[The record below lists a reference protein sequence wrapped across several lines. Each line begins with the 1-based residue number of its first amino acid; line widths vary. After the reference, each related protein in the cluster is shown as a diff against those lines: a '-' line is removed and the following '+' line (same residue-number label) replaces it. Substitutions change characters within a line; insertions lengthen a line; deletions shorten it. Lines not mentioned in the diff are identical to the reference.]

1 MGLSVVFSLLIM
13 LLASCVAQ
21 SSDIRVRVDA
31 KGNKIFYNIPPPSTY
46 SSSPYALSYSKR
58 VEEYWPIITETCNRH
73 GVDAELVK
81 AVIQVESNYNHRAV
95 SPKGAMGLMQLMPGT
110 ANRYGVKEAFDPQQ
124 NVDGGVRYLRD
135 LLALFGRDTKLALA
149 AYNAG
154 EGAVQRFNGIPRY
167 VETQNY
173 VRKVLALYN
182 GEQSYVPYSR
192 SGNSKGQLM
201 TYYKYVDEKGVTHY
215 ASTPKAGVQ
224 ATKVS
229 FYY

>member
-1 MGLSVVFSLLIM
+1 MRLRVFLSLLI
-13 LLASCVAQ
+13 LSPLAPCLVE
-21 SSDIRVRVDA
+21 SSDIRVRVDT
-31 KGNKIFYNIPPPSTY
+31 KGKKIFYNIPVP
-46 SSSPYALSYSKR
+46 SPYSRSSNAVSYSRR
-58 VEEYWPIITETCNRH
+58 VEEYWPIITDACSRH

-110 ANRYGVKEAFDPQQ
+110 ANRYGVKKAFDPQE
-124 NVDGGVRYLRD
+124 NVEGGVHYLKD
-135 LLALFGRDTKLALA
+135 LLALFGSDMKLALA

-154 EGAVQRFNGIPRY
+154 EGAVQRNNGIPNY

-182 GEQSYVPYSR
+182 GEASYVPYA
-192 SGNSKGQLM
+192 GGGQKNRLV
-201 TYYKYVDEKGVTHY
+201 TYFKYIDAKGVTHY
-215 ASTPKAGVQ
+215 TSSPKSGVQ

>member
-1 MGLSVVFSLLIM
+1 MI
-13 LLASCVAQ
+13 
-21 SSDIRVRVDA
+21 SDA
-31 KGNKIFYNIPPPSTY
+31 CG
-46 SSSPYALSYSKR
+46 
-58 VEEYWPIITETCNRH
+58 RH

-95 SPKGAMGLMQLMPGT
+95 SPKGAKGLMQLMPGT
-110 ANRYGVKEAFDPQQ
+110 ANRYGVKQAFDPQE
-124 NVDGGVRYLRD
+124 NIDGGVRYLRD
-135 LLALFGRDTKLALA
+135 LLDLFDDTKLALA

-154 EGAVQRFNGIPRY
+154 EGAVQRYNGIPNY

-182 GEQSYVPYSR
+182 GERSYTPYS
-192 SGNSKGQLM
+192 GASKGRLV
-201 TYYKYVDEKGVTHY
+201 TYYKYTDAKGVTHY

-224 ATKVS
+224 TTRVS